1 MLSLNPSQ
9 LAARLKAPLTLIT
22 GTRIPNTLPTHKA
35 CWEAILFPWP
45 LGRSPRSTLLV
56 FPQSLRDTLH
66 TSTYSSKR
74 KNFAIG
80 WATVGCNVSCLFD
93 ADMRSAVSLQWFG
106 KAQAGWVLFLTSSA
120 SRRIPN
126 SPKRN
131 LGHDGLLAKCNG
143 VFLDPGSLIAFQK
156 PRNLLTCC
164 NKNWPTLS
172 FFFGIPPRPIQPIIV
187 HNDSTPPKGEP
198 CPRTLFSSASAMAD
212 LEERRQHLR
221 GTNASGS
228 CRKLKWLN
236 LS

>member
-9 LAARLKAPLTLIT
+9 LAARLKAPLIT

-80 WATVGCNVSCLFD
+80 WATVGCNVSCLFH
-93 ADMRSAVSLQWFG
+93 ADMRSAVSLHG
-106 KAQAGWVLFLTSSA
+106 
-120 SRRIPN
+120 
-126 SPKRN
+126 
-131 LGHDGLLAKCNG
+131 LAKHRQVGFYSSLHPLPDTSQTHQNETWVMTGYWPSATVC
-143 VFLDPGSLIAFQK
+143 SLIRAVQLLFKK
-156 PRNLLTCC
+156 PRNLWVYVVTRIGRLF
-164 NKNWPTLS
+164 PL
-172 FFFGIPPRPIQPIIV
+172 FLAIPPRPIQLIIV
-187 HNDSTPPKGEP
+187 HDSTPPKGEPFEP

-212 LEERRQHLR
+212 LEERRQHLCGR
-221 GTNASGS
+221 NASGS
-228 CRKLKWLN
+228 
-236 LS
+236 